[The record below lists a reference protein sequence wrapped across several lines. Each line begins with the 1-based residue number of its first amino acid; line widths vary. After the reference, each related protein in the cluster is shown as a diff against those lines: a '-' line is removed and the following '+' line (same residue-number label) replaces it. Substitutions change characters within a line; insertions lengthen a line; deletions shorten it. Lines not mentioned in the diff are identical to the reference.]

1 MDIVVKEVNLTVLT
15 GIVMQLLN
23 EKLRRMVLGALCH
36 CIGRGSVKL
45 LSELTGVA
53 RDTIIKGKK
62 EVSELP
68 LDPTARPK
76 ASSLEQIRE
85 KGGGRKKAS
94 DKNKEI
100 RERILRLVEPN
111 TVGNPENPL
120 LWTTKSLRNIS
131 DELDKEGIDISYVT
145 VGKILEE
152 EGFSLQQNKKYTEAG
167 EPSPDRDEQFQFIN
181 DQCKEFMAESQPVI
195 SVDTKKKELVG
206 NYKNGGREYC
216 HQGQPT
222 LVNDHD
228 FGKDRACPYGIY
240 DIAANSGYVNVGVSA
255 DTGQFAVNSIR
266 NWWYGMGSK
275 QYPNA
280 KQLMITCDGGGSNGR
295 RNRLWKTSLQ
305 EFANETGLEIHVS
318 HFPPG
323 TSKWNKIEH
332 RMFSFISKNWR
343 GRPLESLAIIV
354 SLIAATTTKKGLKVQ
369 CSLDKNEYLKGMKV
383 SDEEMAKL
391 NIQQNEW
398 HGEWNYVI
406 APQNE
411 AA

>member
-1 MDIVVKEVNLTVLT
+1 MDKVVKEVDLTGLT
-15 GIVMQLLN
+15 GITMQLFN
-23 EKLRRMVLGALCH
+23 EKLRRLVLGALSI

-68 LDPTARPK
+68 VDPSARPS

-85 KGGGRKKAS
+85 KGGGRQKAVKK
-94 DKNKEI
+94 DKEL
-100 RERILRLVEPN
+100 REAILRLVDKN
-111 TVGNPENPL
+111 TVGNPQNPL

-131 DELDKEGIDISYVT
+131 EELAKEGINVSHVT
-145 VGKILEE
+145 VGNILKE
-152 EGFSLQQNKKYTEAG
+152 EGFSLQQNKKYIESG
-167 EPSPDRDEQFQFIN
+167 DPGPDRDAQFQFIN
-181 DQCKEFMAESQPVI
+181 DQCLQFMEESQPVI

-206 NYKNGGREYC
+206 NYKNGGQEYC
-216 HQGQPT
+216 PQGEPI
-222 LVNDHD
+222 LVEDHD
-228 FGKDRACPYGIY
+228 FGKERACPYGIY
-240 DIAANSGYVNVGVSA
+240 DIATNSGYVNVGVSA

-266 NWWYGMGSK
+266 NWWYEMGAQK
-275 QYPNA
+275 YPNA
-280 KQLMITCDGGGSNGR
+280 KHLMITCDGGGSNGR

-354 SLIAATTTKKGLKVQ
+354 SLIAATTTKKGLKIQ
-369 CSLDKNEYLKGMKV
+369 CSLDKNEYPKGVKV

>member
-266 NWWYGMGSK
+266 NWWYGMGAK
-275 QYPNA
+275 RYPNA

>member
-1 MDIVVKEVNLTVLT
+1 MDKVVIEVNLTVLI

-23 EKLRRMVLGALCH
+23 EKLRRLVLGALCQS
-36 CIGRGSVKL
+36 IGHGSVKL
-45 LSELTGVA
+45 LSELTGVT

-68 LDPTARPK
+68 IDTSARPK

-85 KGGGRKKAS
+85 KGGGRKKAC

-120 LWTTKSLRNIS
+120 VWTTKSLRNIS
-131 DELDKEGIDISYVT
+131 DELAKEGIDISHVT

-152 EGFSLQQNKKYTEAG
+152 EGFSLQQNKKYIEAG
-167 EPSPDRDEQFQFIN
+167 EPSPDRDEQFQYIN
-181 DQCKEFMAESQPVI
+181 DKSIQFMSESQPVI

-206 NYKNGGREYC
+206 NYKNGGQEYC
-216 HQGQPT
+216 PQGEPI
-222 LVNDHD
+222 LVEDHD

-255 DTGQFAVNSIR
+255 DTGQFAANSIGL
-266 NWWYGMGSK
+266 WWKEMGAEK
-275 QYPNA
+275 YPNA

-295 RNRLWKTSLQ
+295 RNRLWKKSLQ

-332 RMFSFISKNWR
+332 RMFSYISKNWR
-343 GRPLESLAIIV
+343 GRPLENYATIV
-354 SLIAATTTKKGLKVQ
+354 NLIAATTTKKGLKIQ
-369 CSLDKNEYLKGMKV
+369 SSLDKNEYPKGIKV

-391 NIQQNEW
+391 NIQQDDW

-406 APQNE
+406 APQNG

>member
-1 MDIVVKEVNLTVLT
+1 MDKVMKEVNLTVLT

-53 RDTIIKGKK
+53 RETIIKGKK

-85 KGGGRKKAS
+85 KGGGRKKTS

-131 DELDKEGIDISYVT
+131 DELDKEGIDISHVT

-152 EGFSLQQNKKYTEAG
+152 EGFSLQQNKKYIEAG

-206 NYKNGGREYC
+206 NYKNGGQEYC
-216 HQGQPT
+216 PQGQPT

-369 CSLDKNEYLKGMKV
+369 CSLDKNEYPKGMKV